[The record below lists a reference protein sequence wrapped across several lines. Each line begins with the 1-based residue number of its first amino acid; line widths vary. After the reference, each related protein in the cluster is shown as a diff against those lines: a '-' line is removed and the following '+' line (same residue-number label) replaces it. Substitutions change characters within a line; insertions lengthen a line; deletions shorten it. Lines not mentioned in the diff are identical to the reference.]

1 MSATLRQVYGEDMAV
16 EPIEL
21 HTSAPAAAGTSS
33 CACGHEDESEIVL
46 DTRTIPHAIR
56 HATIFGALGAIAPGF
71 SLDLVAN
78 HNPLPLI
85 AQLEAKQPGDFTV
98 TYLSD
103 GPEEWKLRFTRA

>member
-1 MSATLRQVYGEDMAV
+1 MAV

-21 HTSAPAAAGTSS
+21 HTSAQAAQHPSPTGSS

-56 HATIFGALGAIAPGF
+56 HATIFGALGAIAPSF

-103 GPEEWKLRFTRA
+103 GPDEWKLRFTRS